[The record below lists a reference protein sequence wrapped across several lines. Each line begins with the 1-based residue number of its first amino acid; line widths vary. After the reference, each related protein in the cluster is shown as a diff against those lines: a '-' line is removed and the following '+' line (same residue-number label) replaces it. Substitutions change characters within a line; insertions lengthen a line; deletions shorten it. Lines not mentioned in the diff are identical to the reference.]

1 MHLDRRPSIISK
13 VHFLHF
19 GIILFVIT
27 CTASWIISLLTA
39 PIPYKYIRRLTYFSI
54 DDPLEAEPM
63 PTNEFSTEINDSF
76 NKVQTFESNE
86 NKFSIYK
93 KIFFWFCGIEKY
105 MKSETNT
112 NKKNEKMST
121 SIEENKLWSSI
132 CDVNAIIAIAFCGFC
147 YAFFN
152 RFTF

>member
-1 MHLDRRPSIISK
+1 MHLDKRPSVISK

-19 GIILFVIT
+19 GIILFIIT
-27 CTASWIISLLTA
+27 CSASWIISLLTA

-63 PTNEFSTEINDSF
+63 PTNEFALEIKDTADN
-76 NKVQTFESNE
+76 VQTLESNE
-86 NKFSIYK
+86 NKVGLYK
-93 KIFFWFCGIEKY
+93 KMFFWLCGIEKY
-105 MKSETNT
+105 MNSENKSN
-112 NKKNEKMST
+112 NNNEKINT
-121 SIEENKLWSSI
+121 SIEENKLWSSV
-132 CDVNAIIAIAFCGFC
+132 CDINAVIAIAFCGFC